1 MVDKEEFTVRTDCVS
16 IVKFSNKLKHNS
28 KKKISNARWID
39 FLEILATENYHVTF
53 EHIKGEKNTLADFLS
68 RQAYPQA
75 YNHVK
80 ALIADGAS
88 LNI

>member
-53 EHIKGEKNTLADFLS
+53 EHIKGEKNTLADLLS

-80 ALIADGAS
+80 LLIADGAS